1 MTRPILILGPG
12 RTGKTTLARM
22 LRTKLSTYNLIH
34 ADALRATIM
43 KQLPAK
49 YPEELL
55 HYEKNS
61 HYANLLLGLVGEQ
74 LEQDRCVQGLILD
87 GGVISPKF
95 IANHSIIATHNPVI
109 VFLGHGDLD
118 AEDIFKL
125 IRQNDT
131 SADWSSE
138 LDDDALRTKTAHFA
152 EQNQTYR
159 TECADTGLRYIDT
172 SQNRNSI
179 ILELEQEIL
188 RNL

>member
-12 RTGKTTLARM
+12 RTGKTTLARQ
-22 LRTKLSTYNLIH
+22 LRAGLPTYNLIH

-61 HYANLLLGLVGEQ
+61 HYANLLLGLVSEQ
-74 LEQDRCVQGLILD
+74 LEQDQRAQGLILD

-95 IANHSIIATHNPVI
+95 ISSHPIITTHSPII
-109 VFLGHGDLD
+109 VFLGHGSLD
-118 AEDIFKL
+118 AEGIFQL

-131 SADWSSE
+131 ASDWSSE
-138 LDDDALRTKTAHFA
+138 LDDDTLRAKTAHFA
-152 EQNQTYR
+152 KQNQTYR
-159 TECADTGLRYIDT
+159 TECTDTGLRYIDT
-172 SQNRNSI
+172 SQNRASI
-179 ILELEQEIL
+179 LADLEQEIL

>member
-1 MTRPILILGPG
+1 MTRSILILGPG

-22 LRTKLSTYNLIH
+22 LRAELSTYNLIH

-61 HYANLLLGLVGEQ
+61 HYANLLLGLVSEQ
-74 LEQDRCVQGLILD
+74 LEQDHHAQGLILD
-87 GGVISPKF
+87 GGVISPNF
-95 IANHSIIATHNPVI
+95 IANHPVTMHSPII

-118 AEDIFKL
+118 AEGIFRL
-125 IRQNDT
+125 IRENDT
-131 SADWSSE
+131 ASDWSSE
-138 LDDDALRTKTAHFA
+138 LDDDALHAKTAHFA
-152 EQNQTYR
+152 RQNQTYR
-159 TECADTGLRYIDT
+159 IECANTGLHYINT
-172 SQNRNSI
+172 SKDRAL
-179 ILELEQEIL
+179 ILSNLKQEIL